1 MTSLVWPSSPWLSP
15 PKAVLTL
22 ALLASQMAGQA
33 AAPAAPASPAASDS
47 GPVVVS
53 SDRPKH
59 PGKHRPVK
67 PGPVKPETY
76 PSQPQHPVRSLR

>member
-1 MTSLVWPSSPWLSP
+1 MTLPVWPSSPWLSP

-22 ALLASQMAGQA
+22 ALLASQMPLQA
-33 AAPAAPASPAASDS
+33 AAPAAPAEPVASDS
-47 GPVVVS
+47 GPVLVS
-53 SDRPKH
+53 ADPPRP
-59 PGKHRPVK
+59 PPKHRPVK